1 MASIQSGKK
10 LKKVDRSQG
19 PDKPKEM
26 NPLDQIRLGTK
37 LKKASERKLAEPKP
51 DTSTGGGGINV
62 AALMAA
68 MDTRRMA
75 IDDSDEDSDGDWDDE
90 DSDW

>member
-10 LKKVDRSQG
+10 LKKVDRAQG

-26 NPLDQIRLGTK
+26 NLLDQIRLGTK
-37 LKKASERKLAEPKP
+37 LKAASERKLPEPKP

-62 AALMAA
+62 HALMAA

-75 IDDSDEDSDGDWDDE
+75 IDDSDDDSDGDWDDD